1 MVALGATLLLTGC
14 KPEQVN
20 LNGKTMGTSYLIR
33 YLPAKTGLR
42 CKRCRWRSI
51 NS

>member
-20 LNGKTMGTSYLIR
+20 LNGKTIGTSYSIR
-33 YLPAKTGLR
+33 YLPGKDTHACGAR
-42 CKRCRWRSI
+42 DAGGD
-51 NS
+51 